1 MERVHLAGPSGNLFE
16 NEGMKLNP
24 LHQGHEPE
32 MFPTL
37 DAEQIEQVRRYGGED
52 EELADGQFFCREGD
66 QDFDFAVVLEGAL
79 EVFHGPPDRPQPV
92 VVHPPGKYF
101 GDVHS
106 LSGRAAVVS
115 CRAQGRS
122 RILRLPAR
130 ALRQL
135 VIERSTLSDVLLSSF
150 LHRRLA
156 LIAGNYSSK
165 RLIGSRYCSNT
176 HRLREFLTRNSQPF
190 VWLDLEKE
198 DEIESLLQAFGLR
211 VQDTPV
217 VILSS
222 REILR
227 NPSNEELAEKLGLNT
242 LMPDRVVDVL
252 VVGSGPAGLAATVY
266 AASEGLEVL
275 TLDSSGPGGQ
285 AGTSSKI
292 ENYLGFPTG
301 ISGRDLADRALLQ
314 AQKFGAKV
322 ASARTAQSVDC
333 SKPVYSVTTCDGAQI
348 HTRSIVIATGARYR
362 KLELPNLA
370 HLEGRGIFY
379 GATAMECQLCR
390 DGVAVV
396 VGGGNSAGQAVVF
409 LSGIAR
415 EVHLHVRGDGLA
427 ASMSKYLI
435 RRIEETPNIFLHTH
449 SEVSQLHGE
458 EHLEKVSFHCRRTG
472 QSSEIETS
480 HLFSMV
486 GAQPNTD
493 WICEGILRDDKGFV
507 LTGRD
512 LSDEQLRAAGWTANR
527 RPYPYET
534 SRPRVFA
541 VGDVRSDSTKRV
553 ATAVGEGSAAVSFLH
568 RALASLA

>member
-1 MERVHLAGPSGNLFE
+1 
-16 NEGMKLNP
+16 
-24 LHQGHEPE
+24 
-32 MFPTL
+32 MFPAL
-37 DAEQIEQVRRYGGED
+37 DHEQLEQIRRYGGVE
-52 EELADGQFFCREGD
+52 EELEDGQFFCREGD
-66 QDFDFAVVLEGAL
+66 QDFDFAVVIEGAL
-79 EVFHGPPDRPQPV
+79 EVFHSPSERPQVV

-115 CRAQGRS
+115 CRAQGRT
-122 RILRLPAR
+122 RILRLRAE

-135 VIERSTLSDVLLSSF
+135 VVERSTLSDVLLSSF
-150 LHRRLA
+150 LSRRLA

-165 RLIGSRYCSNT
+165 RLIGSRYCANT

-190 VWLDLEKE
+190 NWVDLERE
-198 DEIESLLQAFGLR
+198 EEVGSLLEAFGLR
-211 VQDTPV
+211 LEDTPV
-217 VILSS
+217 VVLSNQ
-222 REILR
+222 EILR
-227 NPSNEELAEKLGLNT
+227 NPSNEKMAEILGLNT
-242 LMPDRVVDVL
+242 LLPDRVVDVL

-322 ASARTAQSVDC
+322 ASARTARALDC
-333 SKPVYSVTTCDGAQI
+333 KHPVYTVTTCDGARIQA
-348 HTRSIVIATGARYR
+348 RSIVIATGARYR

-370 HLEGRGIFY
+370 SLEGRGIFY
-379 GATAMECQLCR
+379 GATAMECQLCKNA
-390 DGVAVV
+390 VAVV

-458 EHLEKVSFHCRRTG
+458 EHLEKVSFRCRRTG
-472 QSSEIETS
+472 RSSEIETS

-493 WICEGILRDDKGFV
+493 WLCDTILRDDKGFV

-512 LSDEQLRAAGWTANR
+512 LSDEQLRASGWTASR
-527 RPYPYET
+527 RPYAYET

-568 RALASLA
+568 RALADLA